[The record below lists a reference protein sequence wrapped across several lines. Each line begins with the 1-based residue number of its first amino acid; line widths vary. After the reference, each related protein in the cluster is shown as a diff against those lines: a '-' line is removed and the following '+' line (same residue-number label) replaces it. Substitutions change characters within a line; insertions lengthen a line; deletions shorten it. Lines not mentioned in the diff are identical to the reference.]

1 MKNKKKKLKG
11 MKANDLLV
19 GILVVIV
26 FIMLVLRYTIFKNSQ
41 FDFLPLISFIVVLGI
56 LIVSFINV
64 EPTKKHEVFVEKGL
78 GFGYTINPRNL
89 FGLFLYIILLV
100 ATILP
105 YFI

>member
-26 FIMLVLRYTIFKNSQ
+26 FIMLVLRHTIFKNSQ

-64 EPTKKHEVFVEKGL
+64 EPTKK
-78 GFGYTINPRNL
+78 T
-89 FGLFLYIILLV
+89 
-100 ATILP
+100 
-105 YFI
+105 

>member
-26 FIMLVLRYTIFKNSQ
+26 FIMLVLRHTIFKNSQ

-56 LIVSFINV
+56 LIC
-64 EPTKKHEVFVEKGL
+64 
-78 GFGYTINPRNL
+78 
-89 FGLFLYIILLV
+89 
-100 ATILP
+100 
-105 YFI
+105 